1 MNATHWKPSC
11 TCSVWS
17 FFQDA
22 GTGSLRN
29 SQTWHFR
36 TTFVLDGGW
45 VQTAS
50 PRFATVASDTTKL
63 MRLSIL
69 ASLFLSRF
77 IMLFLMFFL
86 MVGPWKLETS
96 QLRIDIMKP
105 GHSSLWVERRRNLR
119 CLRYTQPVLYKQINK
134 HPRTEAV
141 PLVRSQSSKAFF
153 AQFAQTLVLS
163 DGTAKFLMTNH
174 CCSWRIC
181 GCKERAWEDTT

>member
-1 MNATHWKPSC
+1 MVILPRCWHGVPTEFSDMTFQNNV
-11 TCSVWS
+11 CSWRGLGPDGVPQICYRR
-17 FFQDA
+17 FGHNETDA
-22 GTGSLRN
+22 PEHLGII
-29 SQTWHFR
+29 
-36 TTFVLDGGW
+36 V
-45 VQTAS
+45 
-50 PRFATVASDTTKL
+50 
-63 MRLSIL
+63 
-69 ASLFLSRF
+69 LSRF

-134 HPRTEAV
+134 HLRTEAV
-141 PLVRSQSSKAFF
+141 PLVRSQSSKALF